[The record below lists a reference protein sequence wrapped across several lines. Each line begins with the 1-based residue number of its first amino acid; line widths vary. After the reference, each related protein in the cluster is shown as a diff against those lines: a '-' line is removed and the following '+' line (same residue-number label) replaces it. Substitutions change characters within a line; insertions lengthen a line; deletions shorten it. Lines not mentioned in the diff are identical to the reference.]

1 LPRSTPSMSVTA
13 TFTRAAGDAFTRSII
28 FWSDDLLFFISLAL
42 ATGTVRPGKTGYR
55 EPDR

>member
-1 LPRSTPSMSVTA
+1 MSVTA

-42 ATGTVRPGKTGYR
+42 AAGTVRPGKTGYR